1 VKAARRERLL
11 NRSLLVGICATL
23 AIMLA
28 NTLVSQDGLAQQRKA
43 MELVA
48 HTQTV
53 LRELDGVAGALYQAE
68 AAQRA
73 LVLMSDETFF
83 PPYRAATRTLLEHID
98 RIRHLVGD
106 NSLQTARTE
115 RLSALADER
124 LVQMDRVIAASRE
137 LGLMAARQELARN
150 GNKSTTAA
158 IREMVD
164 GMEVEESRL
173 LDLRLELSRTSFRRA
188 QRVNLV
194 AGILG
199 LFALGGFVYLVDR
212 NLRSRQRAAEEVARN
227 REVLRVTLVSIG
239 DAVITTD
246 SSGRVAFLNP
256 EAERLTGWKTE
267 EALGKPLDRI
277 FRIVNEST
285 REPIENPAIRVLR
298 EGQSVGLPNQALLVG
313 SDGREVP
320 IDDSA
325 APIRDAAGLVS
336 GVVLVF
342 RDVTEERAASV
353 QLRDL
358 AAELFNADQ
367 RKNEFLAILAHEIRN
382 PLAAIR
388 TSVTVLQRAGGD
400 PQAASAAMG
409 AIDRQMRH
417 LVRLVEDLLDVARI
431 SRGKLALQRATMDL
445 RQALE
450 QAIEASRP
458 LCEENEQSLE
468 VEFPSRP
475 LLVDGD
481 GVRITQAISNLLSNA
496 CKFST
501 RGGKIR
507 VGVDIESGHA
517 IIRIRDS
524 GIGIAA
530 EQLPRVFDMF
540 TQIDTGLERSQGGLG
555 IGLNLVKQL
564 VEMHGGRVE
573 ARSEGLGKGSEFVVH
588 FPLLVETAAADV
600 AAEPSEQP
608 AALPAPSSPVEPLAS
623 IAGEATAR
631 LRILVVDDNS
641 DSAES
646 LALLLRLEGH
656 ETLIAQDG
664 LEAVELA
671 LREAPEVV
679 LLDIGLP
686 KLNGYEAAVRIREGT
701 RERRVHLIALSGW
714 GQDADRKRS
723 FEAGFDQHLVKPVD
737 ADALLAL
744 LGHLGTSRS
753 A

>member
-28 NTLVSQDGLAQQRKA
+28 STVVSQDGLSQQRKA

-53 LRELDGVAGALYQAE
+53 LRELDGIAGALYQAE

-73 LVLMSDETFF
+73 AVLMSDES
-83 PPYRAATRTLLEHID
+83 YLVAYQAATRALMEHID
-98 RIRHLVGD
+98 RVRLLVGD
-106 NSLQTARTE
+106 SRLQTARTE
-115 RLSALADER
+115 RLSTLADER
-124 LVQMDRVIAASRE
+124 LVQMDRVLAASRE

-150 GNKSTTAA
+150 GSKSTTSA

-173 LDLRLELSRTSFRRA
+173 LDLRLELSRTSYRRA
-188 QRVNLV
+188 QRVNLI

-199 LFALGGFVYLVDR
+199 LFALGGFVYLVER
-212 NLRSRQRAAEEVARN
+212 NLRTRQLEAEEIARN

-246 SSGRVAFLNP
+246 SAGRVAFLNP

-267 EALGKPLDRI
+267 EAIGKPLDRI
-277 FRIVNEST
+277 FRIVHEDT
-285 REPIENPAIRVLR
+285 REPIENPATRALR
-298 EGQSVGLPNQALLVG
+298 EGQVVGLPHQALLLAPE
-313 SDGREVP
+313 GREVP

-342 RDVTEERAASV
+342 RDVTEERAASA

-358 AAELFNADQ
+358 AAELYNADQ

-388 TSVTVLQRAGGD
+388 TSVTVLQKAGGD

-431 SRGKLALQRATMDL
+431 SRGKLALQRSRMDL
-445 RQALE
+445 RQALD

-468 VEFPSRP
+468 VEFPDHP

-507 VGVDIESGHA
+507 VGVDIENGHA
-517 IIRIRDS
+517 IVRIRDS

-530 EQLPRVFDMF
+530 DQLPRLFDMF

-588 FPLLVETAAADV
+588 FPLLVEAFGAEAGALTAAPPAPPSLSAPPTPV
-600 AAEPSEQP
+600 SGSEQK
-608 AALPAPSSPVEPLAS
+608 S
-623 IAGEATAR
+623 
-631 LRILVVDDNS
+631 LRILVVDDNN
-641 DSAES
+641 DSVES

-671 LREAPEVV
+671 LREAPEVI

-686 KLNGYEAAVRIREGT
+686 KLNGYEAAVRIRAGSGQ
-701 RERRVHLIALSGW
+701 RRVHLIALSGW
-714 GQDADRKRS
+714 GQEADRQRS
-723 FEAGFDQHLVKPVD
+723 FESGFDQHLVKPVD

-744 LGHLGTSRS
+744 LARLASSRS
-753 A
+753 